1 MFMKFTFISYLTFFI
16 DFYMQLRN
24 LVWATSKHDVYLMS
38 NFSVMHWSSLS
49 GNLSEVLN
57 FAGHVAPTEVVQ
69 PPVHNVYDLVSLK
82 ENKVIK
88 WIVFHFFSAFVGLCS
103 LLPPPNYT
111 YVEVFLVIAICPL
124 LMSIV

>member
-1 MFMKFTFISYLTFFI
+1 
-16 DFYMQLRN
+16 
-24 LVWATSKHDVYLMS
+24 
-38 NFSVMHWSSLS
+38 MHWSSLS

-88 WIVFHFFSAFVGLCS
+88 WIVFHFFSSFGWFMLSPSPSHLC
-103 LLPPPNYT
+103 
-111 YVEVFLVIAICPL
+111 
-124 LMSIV
+124 